1 MFATKPTTRFT
12 ATLAA
17 TLCLAAATPAFAEQ
31 AFESNGRQIEVRYTG
46 LDLTSASDRQAL
58 KRRISAAADKVC
70 ASNDE
75 REFAACRKIALQH
88 VKEPVATAIA
98 RAESKA
104 RYAQAS
110 GPVVQVGN

>member
-1 MFATKPTTRFT
+1 MFATKSTTRFT
-12 ATLAA
+12 AA
-17 TLCLAAATPAFAEQ
+17 LAAALSLVATTPAFAEP

-58 KRRISAAADKVC
+58 KRRLGAAADKVC

-88 VKEPVATAIA
+88 VKRPVATAIA
-98 RAESKA
+98 RAETNA

-110 GPVVQVGN
+110 STAVQVGN

>member
-17 TLCLAAATPAFAEQ
+17 MLCMAAATPAFAEK
-31 AFESNGRQIEVRYTG
+31 FESNGRQVEVRYTG
-46 LDLTSASDRQAL
+46 LNLTDASDRHAL
-58 KRRISAAADKVC
+58 RRRISDAADKVC
-70 ASNDE
+70 ASNDQ

-88 VKEPVATAIA
+88 VRKPVATAIA
-98 RAESKA
+98 RAETQS

-110 GPVVQVGN
+110 SPAIQVGN